1 MYICNIYI
9 HIYMYTSIPKYKYI
23 YIYIIIII
31 IVIINLDT
39 KIRANRFSIRVYDK
53 RDNFIFFVGR
63 KSYVAIFF
71 QRYSTLHLR
80 QKHCEEI

>member
-9 HIYMYTSIPKYKYI
+9 HIYMYTSIPKYIYI

-71 QRYSTLHLR
+71 QRCSTLHLR

>member
-1 MYICNIYI
+1 
-9 HIYMYTSIPKYKYI
+9 MYTSIPIYIYIYI

>member
-1 MYICNIYI
+1 
-9 HIYMYTSIPKYKYI
+9 MYTSIPKYIYI

>member
-1 MYICNIYI
+1 
-9 HIYMYTSIPKYKYI
+9 MYTPIPIYI

-31 IVIINLDT
+31 IIIIINLDS
-39 KIRANRFSIRVYDK
+39 KIRANRFSIRLYDK

-63 KSYVAIFF
+63 KCYVAIFF

>member
-9 HIYMYTSIPKYKYI
+9 HIYMYTSIPKYI
-23 YIYIIIII
+23 YIYIII
-31 IVIINLDT
+31 IINLDT
-39 KIRANRFSIRVYDK
+39 KIRANRFSIRLYDK

>member
-9 HIYMYTSIPKYKYI
+9 HIYMYTSIPKYI
-23 YIYIIIII
+23 YIYIII
-31 IVIINLDT
+31 IINLDT
-39 KIRANRFSIRVYDK
+39 KIRANRFSIRLYDK
-53 RDNFIFFVGR
+53 RDNFIFFVRR